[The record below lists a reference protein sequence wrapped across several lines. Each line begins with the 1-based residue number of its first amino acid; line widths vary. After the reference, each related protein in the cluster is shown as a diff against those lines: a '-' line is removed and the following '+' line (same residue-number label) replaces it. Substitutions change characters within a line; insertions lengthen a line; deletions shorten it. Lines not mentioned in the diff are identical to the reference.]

1 MRFRRKGQE
10 IHMEISRWWP
20 IALIVFSNVFY
31 HICSKQTPEDIHP
44 LAALTVTYL
53 VSAAASGIL
62 YYLLTPGANLAGE
75 YRHLNWTSFVL
86 GLALIGLEA
95 GSMYMYKA
103 GWNINTGH
111 LVHSA
116 ILSVLLVFV
125 GYLLYRE
132 AISVSKLAGIALCL
146 AGLFLL
152 NR

>member
-1 MRFRRKGQE
+1 MS
-10 IHMEISRWWP
+10 IHTWWP

-31 HICSKQTPEDIHP
+31 HICSKQTPETINP

-53 VSAAASGIL
+53 VATVASGAL
-62 YYLLTPGANLAGE
+62 YFILTPKASLIGE
-75 YRHLNWTSFVL
+75 YRHLNWTSFIL
-86 GLALIGLEA
+86 GLAIVGLEA

-132 AISVSKLAGIALCL
+132 AITLSKIIGIVLCI
-146 AGLFLL
+146 AGLFFL